1 MPLLRTLAR
10 DTKRAFEPKPG
21 SNALGG
27 GDRLLYNLLGGRTK
41 SGQFVSERRAL
52 ALSAWQR
59 AMEIRSNVPGTLPVH
74 VYNKTT
80 DGRRIKSDAYPW
92 ITKRPN
98 PEVVSPVFW
107 VTVYYHL
114 ASWSNA
120 YIWVRPGANA
130 GELSL
135 WPVEPKRV
143 RAGRNEAGEKI
154 YEIDGTIPAIDYT
167 NSRQGRGIRLVH
179 VQGWGTDGFTGTPRW
194 EMGAES
200 IGIGLGAQDKAA
212 RWYNED
218 KSPVTGYLSSDQDL
232 TPDEAQELS
241 EAWDEARGADDP
253 GTAVLGKGT
262 KWITTDIDPQK
273 LQLLEARG
281 FQIAEVSR
289 QTGVPEHLLGAHDKQ
304 SSWGT
309 GISEQNRGLLTYTIG
324 PDIVIVETTVSE
336 TLLPAGFYM
345 KAELGGLLRGNPKE
359 QADTLALMR
368 QNLIIN
374 ANEWRELLDMDP
386 IPGPA
391 GEVYVN
397 PNTTKNGAGPGADPT
412 PADAH
417 GTPAKPAA

>member
-1 MPLLRTLAR
+1 MPLLAGLAR
-10 DTKRAFEPKPG
+10 DARRVFEPKPG
-21 SNALGG
+21 TGNGYAGG
-27 GDRLLYNLLGGRTK
+27 GGANLMLNLFGARTK
-41 SGQFVSERRAL
+41 SGQHVTDRRAL

-74 VYNKTT
+74 VYQKDTS
-80 DGRRIKSDAYPW
+80 GRRLKSDAYPW

-98 PEVVSPVFW
+98 PEVVAPVFW

-120 YIWVRPGANA
+120 YIWVRPLN

-154 YEIDGTIPAIDYT
+154 YEIDGTVPAIDYT
-167 NSRQGRGIRLVH
+167 NPRQGNGIRLIH
-179 VQGWGTDGFTGTPRW
+179 VQGWGEDGFVGRPRF
-194 EMGAES
+194 EMGSES
-200 IGIGLGAQDKAA
+200 LGIGLGAQDTAA
-212 RWYNED
+212 KWFSQD
-218 KSPVTGYLSSDQDL
+218 KSPVNGYLASDQDL
-232 TPDEAQELS
+232 SADDAQALS
-241 EAWDEARGADDP
+241 EAWDDARGAEDP

-289 QTGVPEHLLGAHDKQ
+289 QTGVPEHLLGSHDKQ

-324 PDIVIVETTVSE
+324 PDIVIVEATISE

-345 KAELGGLLRGNPKE
+345 KAEIGGLLRGNPKE
-359 QADTLALMR
+359 QADTLAVMR
-368 QNLIIN
+368 QNLVIN

-386 IPGPA
+386 LPGRQ
-391 GEVYVN
+391 GDEYIN
-397 PNTTKNGAGPGADPT
+397 PNTTKNGAGPGAAAATDGN
-412 PADAH
+412 
-417 GTPAKPAA
+417 GTAQPAA